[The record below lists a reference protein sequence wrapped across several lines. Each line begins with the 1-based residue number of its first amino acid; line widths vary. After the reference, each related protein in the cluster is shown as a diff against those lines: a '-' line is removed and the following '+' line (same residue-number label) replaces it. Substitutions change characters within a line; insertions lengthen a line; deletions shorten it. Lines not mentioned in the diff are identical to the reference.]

1 MKNYCC
7 KIRYKEFL
15 LRDVVIDCKYV
26 RVKVKCR
33 GKFVYFYFVL
43 EKIQLILFFFN
54 QRVLLDDFIFVKIYI
69 YCLMYVKIIVLFDW
83 DVKVIKLQIIM
94 FQNDD

>member
-1 MKNYCC
+1 M
-7 KIRYKEFL
+7 
-15 LRDVVIDCKYV
+15 
-26 RVKVKCR
+26 
-33 GKFVYFYFVL
+33 
-43 EKIQLILFFFN
+43 
-54 QRVLLDDFIFVKIYI
+54 DDFIFVKIYI